1 VRPARVIVVL
11 GILLTLVGCDSDSDS
26 EPSSDSRGGEQTA
39 PRAEHPHGEGLRS
52 HEGALIR
59 HWLAALERDDYAR
72 AARSFAPGALVDQG
86 VPYRLTSPAAAR
98 RFNAALPCRAD
109 LIRLRD
115 EGRRSLASFRI
126 RRGPGGPCHGTV
138 RVRLRFRDEHFS
150 EFVQLPGDDDDQ
162 DRSGEPI

>member
-1 VRPARVIVVL
+1 MRPARVIVVL

-39 PRAEHPHGEGLRS
+39 PRAEHPDGEGLRS
-52 HEGALIR
+52 PEGALIR

-109 LIRLRD
+109 LVRLKD

-126 RRGPGGPCHGTV
+126 RRGPGGPCHGIV
-138 RVRLRFRDEHFS
+138 RVRLRFRDEHFT
-150 EFVQLPGDDDDQ
+150 EFVQLPGDDEQ

>member
-1 VRPARVIVVL
+1 VRLARVIVVF
-11 GILLTLVGCDSDSDS
+11 GILLTLVGCDSDS
-26 EPSSDSRGGEQTA
+26 EPSSDSRSGKQTT
-39 PRAEHPHGEGLRS
+39 PRAERPHGEGVRS
-52 HEGALIR
+52 AEGVLIR
-59 HWLAALERDDYAR
+59 HWLAALERGDYAR

-109 LIRLRD
+109 LVRLKD
-115 EGRRSLASFRI
+115 EGKRSLASFRI